1 MTAFNEEV
9 VCPDCFCSSF
19 DTIFVCDGCMSLH
32 CANCDTDIE
41 VLTGPEGTE
50 IRKVSRV
57 PSSTKVYL
65 VYWYDAEGNTDF
77 DDRVYSTY
85 TEASIR
91 ASHLEKNADGMTS
104 IEIVPLEVE

>member
-9 VCPDCFCSSF
+9 VCPECFCSAF
-19 DTIFVCDGCMSLH
+19 DTIFACDGCMSAH
-32 CANCDTDIE
+32 CTNCDSDIE
-41 VLTGPEGTE
+41 IITGPEGMEVRT
-50 IRKVSRV
+50 VSKITT
-57 PSSTKVYL
+57 TKVYL
-65 VYWYDAEGNTDF
+65 VCWYDAEGNTDF
-77 DDRVYSTY
+77 DDRVYTTY